1 MDKKNIEELLGNYM
15 VVPEIQR
22 EYVWGSNKNIVNQFI
37 DSIKDNKDINVGF
50 LYSYSNGNQE
60 YIIDGQQRLTT
71 LVLCLY
77 YASLMQGEYDKF
89 KSLLKVNSPNM
100 SFTYRVRSDTE
111 EFMQNLFNSRLY
123 KEKEIKDSKWY
134 HTCYDSDISIS
145 SMIDLL
151 NYLAD
156 IKFDVKYDDILNI
169 EFWYY
174 PIDET
179 SLGEDLYITMNS
191 RGKTLDNAEKLKPL
205 LFEKSRKESCHKN
218 WGKIWDN
225 WEDFFFTLLN
235 GDDITKINVAMNN
248 LIRIVWELKTCGEH
262 NELKPIEAINDFNL
276 SDIEQLFD
284 ALKLI
289 VNSEYKNKVD
299 LLFGNK
305 KSNENDGNF
314 LILKSLLSV
323 CIKHYDDE
331 KMRNVEMKRVYQLI
345 YNKMY
350 RRGSQKHI
358 PLLTLLKTYRESN
371 EGNFYNMALGMCN
384 GVGKDD
390 YFDTSDLLMIQI
402 MSDSVKDNILE
413 ISAVEEEFWKTQ
425 STDVDRCHYIW
436 KGDLSTLINWS
447 SGNNNFNINEYR
459 KYSYFFDRLFTEK
472 SEHEIDLLRRA
483 WIVGM
488 KEYTPVKVGSYYT
501 FCWEWE
507 DWRKSITQ
515 NSIDFKLFMD
525 NLIKYKE
532 GEKTLNETLEEYIK
546 KTQESYI
553 KQGIKKDYIE
563 FAGDSYLI
571 DFTNNSNACDIY
583 YHWWTD
589 DWWICTYGSRSRH
602 TGFISRHNA
611 YILKSFGADY
621 NNNSLNNSKKIGI
634 GDWCVWYWATS
645 NNNCIA
651 VENYTCRI
659 VIDIKYD
666 NKQKKCSFILKSRD
680 SQQNIEDKFVE
691 GFIKKE
697 NEYHLELDMQDGF
710 NPALIKDKVLEYINR
725 FEYLNKNEG

>member
-100 SFTYRVRSDTE
+100 SFTYRVRSNTE
-111 EFMQNLFNSRLY
+111 EFMQCLFNSGLY

-145 SMIDLL
+145 SMIALL

-205 LFEKSRKESCHKN
+205 LFEKSRKELKN
-218 WGKIWDN
+218 WGKIWDD

-262 NELKPIEAINDFNL
+262 NELKPFEAIKDLNL
-276 SDIEQLFD
+276 SDIELFFN

-289 VNSEYKNKVD
+289 VNSEFKNKVD

-305 KSNENDGNF
+305 KSDESDGNF
-314 LILKSLLSV
+314 LILKSLLLV
-323 CIKHYDDE
+323 CIKYREDE

-358 PLLTLLKTYRESN
+358 PLLTLLKTYHERID
-371 EGNFYNMALGMCN
+371 GNFYNIALDACSGN
-384 GVGKDD
+384 GKDD
-390 YFDTSDLLMIQI
+390 YFDASDLLMIQT
-402 MSDSVKDNILE
+402 MSDSVKDNLSE
-413 ISAVEEEFWKTQ
+413 LSEVEKEFWKTQ
-425 STDVDRCHYIW
+425 STDVVKCHYIW

-447 SGNNNFNINEYR
+447 SENNNFNIETFCR
-459 KYSYFFDRLFTEK
+459 YSSFFDSLFTDF
-472 SEHEIDLLRRA
+472 SGHEINSLRRA

-488 KEYTPVKVGSYYT
+488 KEYSPVKVGSYYT

-507 DWRKSITQ
+507 DWRRSITQ
-515 NSIDFKLFMD
+515 HSTDFKLFMD
-525 NLIKYKE
+525 NLIKDKE
-532 GEKTLNETLEEYIK
+532 CGKTLDKAMQEYIDN
-546 KTQESYI
+546 SSD
-553 KQGIKKDYIE
+553 KDYIE
-563 FAGDSYLI
+563 FAKDSYLI
-571 DFTNNSNACDIY
+571 DFTIESDTCDIY
-583 YHWWTD
+583 YHWGTE
-589 DWWICTYGSRSRH
+589 DWWICTDGSRKRH

-611 YILKSFGADY
+611 YILKKFGANY
-621 NNNSLNNSKKIGI
+621 KNNSLSNSKKIGI

-645 NNNCIA
+645 NDNCIA
-651 VENYTCRI
+651 IESSTYHI
-659 VIDIKYD
+659 VIDIRYD
-666 NKQKKCSFILKSRD
+666 NKLKKCNFILKPREPRQD
-680 SQQNIEDKFVE
+680 IEEKFAE
-691 GFIKKE
+691 GFIKKG
-697 NEYHLELDMQDGF
+697 NEYHLELDMQAGF
-710 NPALIKDKVLEYINR
+710 NADLIKDKVLEYINR
-725 FEYLNKNEG
+725 FEQQNKNEE

>member
-1 MDKKNIEELLGNYM
+1 
-15 VVPEIQR
+15 
-22 EYVWGSNKNIVNQFI
+22 
-37 DSIKDNKDINVGF
+37 
-50 LYSYSNGNQE
+50 
-60 YIIDGQQRLTT
+60 
-71 LVLCLY
+71 
-77 YASLMQGEYDKF
+77 
-89 KSLLKVNSPNM
+89 M
-100 SFTYRVRSDTE
+100 SFTYRVRSNTE
-111 EFMQNLFNSRLY
+111 EFMQCLFNSGLY
-123 KEKEIKDSKWY
+123 KEEEIKDSKWY

-145 SMIDLL
+145 SMIALL

-205 LFEKSRKESCHKN
+205 LFEKSRKELKN
-218 WGKIWDN
+218 WGKIWDD

-262 NELKPIEAINDFNL
+262 NELKPFEAIKDLNL
-276 SDIEQLFD
+276 SDIELFFN

-289 VNSEYKNKVD
+289 VNSEFKNKVD

-305 KSNENDGNF
+305 KSDESDGNF
-314 LILKSLLSV
+314 LILKSLLLV
-323 CIKHYDDE
+323 CIKYREDE

-358 PLLTLLKTYRESN
+358 PLLTLLKTYHERID
-371 EGNFYNMALGMCN
+371 GNFYNIALDVCSGA
-384 GVGKDD
+384 GKDD
-390 YFDTSDLLMIQI
+390 YFDTSDLLMIQT
-402 MSDSVKDNILE
+402 MLDYVKDNLSE
-413 ISAVEEEFWKTQ
+413 LSEVEKEFWETQ
-425 STDVDRCHYIW
+425 STDVVKCHYIW

-447 SGNNNFNINEYR
+447 SENNNFNIETFC
-459 KYSYFFDRLFTEK
+459 KYSSFFDSLFTDF
-472 SEHEIDLLRRA
+472 SGHEINSLRRA

-488 KEYTPVKVGSYYT
+488 KEYSPVKVSSYYT

-507 DWRKSITQ
+507 DWTKSITQ
-515 NSIDFKLFMD
+515 HSTDFKLLID

-532 GEKTLNETLEEYIK
+532 GEKTLDDALGKYIN
-546 KTQESYI
+546 
-553 KQGIKKDYIE
+553 QGIKKDYIE
-563 FAGDSYLI
+563 FAEDSYLI
-571 DFTNNSNACDIY
+571 DFTNNSEACDIY
-583 YHWWTD
+583 YHWETE
-589 DWWICTYGSRSRH
+589 DWWICTDGSRKRHSR
-602 TGFISRHNA
+602 FISRHNA
-611 YILKSFGADY
+611 YILKSFGANY
-621 NNNSLNNSKKIGI
+621 KNNSLSNSKKIGI

-651 VENYTCRI
+651 VENSTYRI

-691 GFIKKE
+691 GFIKRE

>member
-50 LYSYSNGNQE
+50 LYSYSNENQE

-100 SFTYRVRSDTE
+100 SFTYRVRSNTE
-111 EFMQNLFNSRLY
+111 EFMQCLFNSGLY
-123 KEKEIKDSKWY
+123 KEEEIKDSKWY

-145 SMIDLL
+145 SMITLL

-156 IKFDVKYDDILNI
+156 IKFDVKYDDILKI

-191 RGKTLDNAEKLKPL
+191 RGKTLDNAEQLKPL
-205 LFEKSRKESCHKN
+205 LFEKSRKELKN
-218 WGKIWDN
+218 WGKIWDD

-262 NELKPIEAINDFNL
+262 NELKPFEAIKDLNL
-276 SDIEQLFD
+276 SDIELFFN

-289 VNSEYKNKVD
+289 VNSEFKNKVD

-305 KSNENDGNF
+305 KSDESDGNF
-314 LILKSLLSV
+314 LILKSLLLV
-323 CIKHYDDE
+323 CIKYREDE

-358 PLLTLLKTYRESN
+358 PLLTLLKTYHERID
-371 EGNFYNMALGMCN
+371 GNFYNIALDVCSGT
-384 GVGKDD
+384 GKDD
-390 YFDTSDLLMIQI
+390 YFDTSDLLMIQT
-402 MSDSVKDNILE
+402 MLDYVKDNLSE
-413 ISAVEEEFWKTQ
+413 LSEVEKEFWKTQ
-425 STDVDRCHYIW
+425 STDVVKCHYIW

-447 SGNNNFNINEYR
+447 SENNNFNIETFC
-459 KYSYFFDRLFTEK
+459 KYSSFFDSLFTDF
-472 SEHEIDLLRRA
+472 SGHEINSLRRA

-488 KEYTPVKVGSYYT
+488 KEYSPVKVSSYYT

-507 DWRKSITQ
+507 DWTKSITQ
-515 NSIDFKLFMD
+515 HSTDFKLLID

-532 GEKTLNETLEEYIK
+532 GEKTLDDALGKYIN
-546 KTQESYI
+546 
-553 KQGIKKDYIE
+553 QGIKKDYIE
-563 FAGDSYLI
+563 FAEDSYLI
-571 DFTNNSNACDIY
+571 DFTNNSEACDIY
-583 YHWWTD
+583 YHWETE
-589 DWWICTYGSRSRH
+589 DWWICTDGSRKRHSR
-602 TGFISRHNA
+602 FISRHNA
-611 YILKSFGADY
+611 YILKSFGANY
-621 NNNSLNNSKKIGI
+621 KNNSLSNSKKIGI

-651 VENYTCRI
+651 VENSTYRI

-691 GFIKKE
+691 GFIKRE

>member
-100 SFTYRVRSDTE
+100 AFTYRVRSNTE
-111 EFMQNLFNSRLY
+111 EFMQCLFNSRLY

-145 SMIDLL
+145 SMIALL
-151 NYLAD
+151 NYLD
-156 IKFDVKYDDILNI
+156 EIQFDVNYDDILKI
-169 EFWYY
+169 KFWYY

-205 LFEKSRKESCHKN
+205 LFEKSRKELKN
-218 WGKIWDN
+218 WGKIWDD

-235 GDDITKINVAMNN
+235 DDDITKINVAMNN
-248 LIRIVWELKTCGEH
+248 LIRIVWELKTCSEH
-262 NELKPIEAINDFNL
+262 NELKPFEAIKDLNL
-276 SDIEQLFD
+276 SDIELFFD
-284 ALKLI
+284 ALKLT
-289 VNSEYKNKVD
+289 VNSEFKNKVD

-305 KSNENDGNF
+305 KSDESDGNF
-314 LILKSLLSV
+314 LILKSLLLV
-323 CIKHYDDE
+323 CIKYREDE

-358 PLLTLLKTYRESN
+358 PLLTLLKTYHERIN
-371 EGNFYNMALGMCN
+371 GNFYNIALDVCSGD
-384 GVGKDD
+384 GKDD
-390 YFDTSDLLMIQI
+390 YFDTSDLLMIQT
-402 MSDSVKDNILE
+402 MSDSVKDNLSE
-413 ISAVEEEFWKTQ
+413 LSEVEKEFWKTQ
-425 STDVDRCHYIW
+425 STDVVKCHYIW

-447 SGNNNFNINEYR
+447 SENNNFNIETFC
-459 KYSYFFDRLFTEK
+459 KYSSFFDSLFTDF
-472 SEHEIDLLRRA
+472 SGHEINSLRRA

-488 KEYTPVKVGSYYT
+488 KKYSPVKVGSYYT

-507 DWRKSITQ
+507 DWRRSITQ
-515 NSIDFKLFMD
+515 HSTDFKLFMD
-525 NLIKYKE
+525 NLIKDKE
-532 GEKTLNETLEEYIK
+532 CGKTLDKAMQEYIDN
-546 KTQESYI
+546 SSD
-553 KQGIKKDYIE
+553 KDYIE
-563 FAGDSYLI
+563 FAKDSYLI
-571 DFTNNSNACDIY
+571 DFTIESDTCDIY
-583 YHWWTD
+583 YHWGTE
-589 DWWICTYGSRSRH
+589 DWWICTDGSRKRH

-611 YILKSFGADY
+611 YILKKFGANY
-621 NNNSLNNSKKIGI
+621 KNNSLSNSKKIGI

-645 NNNCIA
+645 NDNCIA
-651 VENYTCRI
+651 VESSTYHI
-659 VIDIKYD
+659 VIDIRYD
-666 NKQKKCSFILKSRD
+666 NKLKKCNFILKPREPRQD
-680 SQQNIEDKFVE
+680 IEEKFAE
-691 GFIKKE
+691 GFIKKG
-697 NEYHLELDMQDGF
+697 NEYHLELDMQAGF
-710 NPALIKDKVLEYINR
+710 NADLIKDKVLEYINR
-725 FEYLNKNEG
+725 FEQQNKNEE

>member
-50 LYSYSNGNQE
+50 LYSYSNENQE

-100 SFTYRVRSDTE
+100 SFTYRVRSNTE
-111 EFMQNLFNSRLY
+111 EFMQCLFNSGLY
-123 KEKEIKDSKWY
+123 KEEEIKDSKWY

-145 SMIDLL
+145 SMIALL

-205 LFEKSRKESCHKN
+205 LFEKSRKELKN
-218 WGKIWDN
+218 WGKIWDD

-262 NELKPIEAINDFNL
+262 NELKPFEAIKDLNL
-276 SDIEQLFD
+276 SDIELFFN

-289 VNSEYKNKVD
+289 VNSEFKNKVD

-305 KSNENDGNF
+305 KSDESDGNF
-314 LILKSLLSV
+314 LILKSLLLV
-323 CIKHYDDE
+323 CIKYREDE

-358 PLLTLLKTYRESN
+358 PLLTLLKTYHERID
-371 EGNFYNMALGMCN
+371 GNFYNIALDVCSGA
-384 GVGKDD
+384 GKDD
-390 YFDTSDLLMIQI
+390 YFDTSDLLMIQT
-402 MSDSVKDNILE
+402 MFDYVKDNISELSE
-413 ISAVEEEFWKTQ
+413 VEKEFWKTQ
-425 STDVDRCHYIW
+425 STDVVKCHYIW

-447 SGNNNFNINEYR
+447 SENNNFNIETFC
-459 KYSYFFDRLFTEK
+459 KYSSFFDSLFTDF
-472 SEHEIDLLRRA
+472 SGHEINSLRRA

-488 KEYTPVKVGSYYT
+488 KEYSPVKVSSYYT

-507 DWRKSITQ
+507 DWTKSITQ
-515 NSIDFKLFMD
+515 HSTDFKLLID

-532 GEKTLNETLEEYIK
+532 GEKTLDDALGKYIN
-546 KTQESYI
+546 
-553 KQGIKKDYIE
+553 QGIKKDYIE
-563 FAGDSYLI
+563 FAEDSYLI
-571 DFTNNSNACDIY
+571 DFTNNSEACDIY
-583 YHWWTD
+583 YHWETE
-589 DWWICTYGSRSRH
+589 DWWICTDGSRKRHSR
-602 TGFISRHNA
+602 FISRHNA
-611 YILKSFGADY
+611 YILQSLGANY
-621 NNNSLNNSKKIGI
+621 KNNSLSNSKKIGI

-651 VENYTCRI
+651 VENSTYRI

-691 GFIKKE
+691 GFIKRE

>member
-1 MDKKNIEELLGNYM
+1 MIEKNIEELLGNYM

-77 YASLMQGEYDKF
+77 YASLMQGKYDKF

-100 SFTYRVRSDTE
+100 SFTYRVRSNTE
-111 EFMQNLFNSRLY
+111 EFMQCLFNSGLY

-134 HTCYDSDISIS
+134 HTCYDADLSIS

-156 IKFDVKYDDILNI
+156 IKFDVKYDEILNI

-205 LFEKSRKESCHKN
+205 LFEKSRKELKN
-218 WGKIWDN
+218 WGKIWDD

-262 NELKPIEAINDFNL
+262 NELKPFEAIKDLNL
-276 SDIEQLFD
+276 SDIELFFD

-289 VNSEYKNKVD
+289 VNSEFKDKVD

-305 KSNENDGNF
+305 KSNESDGNF
-314 LILKSLLSV
+314 LILKSLLLV
-323 CIKHYDDE
+323 CIKYREDE

-358 PLLTLLKTYRESN
+358 PLLTLLKTYRDSN
-371 EGNFYNMALGMCN
+371 ESNFYNIVLDVCN
-384 GVGKDD
+384 GAGKDD
-390 YFDTSDLLMIQI
+390 YFDASDLLMIQI

-413 ISAVEEEFWKTQ
+413 ISEVEKEFWKTQ
-425 STDVDRCHYIW
+425 STDVVKCHYIW

-447 SGNNNFNINEYR
+447 SENNNFNIETFCR
-459 KYSYFFDRLFTEK
+459 YSSFFDSLFTDF
-472 SEHEIDLLRRA
+472 SGHEINSLRRA

-488 KEYTPVKVGSYYT
+488 KEYSPVKVGSYYT

-507 DWRKSITQ
+507 DWRRSITQ
-515 NSIDFKLFMD
+515 HSTDFKLFMD

-532 GEKTLNETLEEYIK
+532 GEKTLDDALEKYIKETLKEYIKHSVEEEYIK
-546 KTQESYI
+546 
-553 KQGIKKDYIE
+553 
-563 FAGDSYLI
+563 FAEDSYLI

-583 YHWWTD
+583 YHWETE
-589 DWWICTYGSRSRH
+589 DWWICTNCYQSRRH

-621 NNNSLNNSKKIGI
+621 NNNSFNKKNIGI
-634 GDWCVWYWATS
+634 GDWCVWYSATS
-645 NNNCIA
+645 NDNCIA
-651 VENYTCRI
+651 VENSTYHI
-659 VIDIKYD
+659 VIDIRYD
-666 NKQKKCSFILKSRD
+666 NKQKKCNFILIPREPRQD
-680 SQQNIEDKFVE
+680 IEDKFAE

-697 NEYHLELDMQDGF
+697 NEYHLDLDMQGGF
-710 NPALIKDKVLEYINR
+710 NADLIKDKVLEYISR

>member
-1 MDKKNIEELLGNYM
+1 MDQKNIEELLGNYM

-77 YASLMQGEYDKF
+77 YASLMQEEYDKF

-100 SFTYRVRSDTE
+100 SFTYRVRSNTE
-111 EFMQNLFNSRLY
+111 EFMQCLFNSGLY

-134 HTCYDSDISIS
+134 HTCYDADLSIS

-205 LFEKSRKESCHKN
+205 LFEKSRKELKN
-218 WGKIWDN
+218 WGKIWDD

-262 NELKPIEAINDFNL
+262 NELKPFEAIKDLNL
-276 SDIEQLFD
+276 SDIELFFD

-289 VNSEYKNKVD
+289 VNSEFKDKVD

-305 KSNENDGNF
+305 KSDESDGNF
-314 LILKSLLSV
+314 LILKSLLLV
-323 CIKHYDDE
+323 CIKYREDE

-358 PLLTLLKTYRESN
+358 PLLTLLKTYHERID
-371 EGNFYNMALGMCN
+371 GNFYNIALDVCSDA
-384 GVGKDD
+384 GKDD

-402 MSDSVKDNILE
+402 MSDSVKDNISELSE
-413 ISAVEEEFWKTQ
+413 VEKEFWKTQ
-425 STDVDRCHYIW
+425 STDVVRCHYIW

-447 SGNNNFNINEYR
+447 SENNNFNIETFC
-459 KYSYFFDRLFTEK
+459 KYSSFFDSLFTDF
-472 SEHEIDLLRRA
+472 SGHEINSLRRA

-488 KEYTPVKVGSYYT
+488 KEYSPVKVGSYYT

-507 DWRKSITQ
+507 DWRRSITQ
-515 NSIDFKLFMD
+515 HSTDFKLFMD
-525 NLIKYKE
+525 NLIKDKE
-532 GEKTLNETLEEYIK
+532 CGKTLNKAMQEYIDN
-546 KTQESYI
+546 SSD
-553 KQGIKKDYIE
+553 KDYIE
-563 FAGDSYLI
+563 FAKDSYLI
-571 DFTNNSNACDIY
+571 DFTIESDTCDIY
-583 YHWWTD
+583 YHWGTE
-589 DWWICTYGSRSRH
+589 DWWICTDGSRKRH

-611 YILKSFGADY
+611 YILKKFGANY
-621 NNNSLNNSKKIGI
+621 KNNSLSNSKKIGI

-645 NNNCIA
+645 NDNCIA
-651 VENYTCRI
+651 VESSTYHI
-659 VIDIKYD
+659 VIDIRYD
-666 NKQKKCSFILKSRD
+666 NKLKKCNFILKPREPRQD
-680 SQQNIEDKFVE
+680 IEEKFAE
-691 GFIKKE
+691 GFIKKG
-697 NEYHLELDMQDGF
+697 NEYHLELDMQDRF
-710 NPALIKDKVLEYINR
+710 NADLIKDKVLECINR
-725 FEYLNKNEG
+725 FEQQNKNEK

>member
-402 MSDSVKDNILE
+402 MSDSIKDNILE

-459 KYSYFFDRLFTEK
+459 KYSYFFNRLFTEK

-563 FAGDSYLI
+563 FAEDSYLI

>member
-77 YASLMQGEYDKF
+77 YASLMQEEYDKF
-89 KSLLKVNSPNM
+89 KSLLKVNSSNM
-100 SFTYRVRSDTE
+100 SFTYRVRSNTE
-111 EFMQNLFNSRLY
+111 EFMQCLFNSGLY

-134 HTCYDSDISIS
+134 HTCYDADLSIS
-145 SMIDLL
+145 SMIALL
-151 NYLAD
+151 NYLD
-156 IKFDVKYDDILNI
+156 EIKFDVKYNDILNI
-169 EFWYY
+169 KFWYY

-205 LFEKSRKESCHKN
+205 LFEKSRKELKN
-218 WGKIWDN
+218 WGKIWDD

-235 GDDITKINVAMNN
+235 GDDIAKINVAMNN

-262 NELKPIEAINDFNL
+262 NELKPFEAIKDLNL
-276 SDIEQLFD
+276 SDIELFFE

-289 VNSEYKNKVD
+289 VNSEFKDKVD

-305 KSNENDGNF
+305 KSDESDGNF
-314 LILKSLLSV
+314 LILKSLLLV
-323 CIKHYDDE
+323 CIKYREDE

-345 YNKMY
+345 YNKLY

-358 PLLTLLKTYRESN
+358 PLLTLLKTYHERID
-371 EGNFYNMALGMCN
+371 GNFYNIALDVCSGD
-384 GVGKDD
+384 GKDD
-390 YFDTSDLLMIQI
+390 YFDASDLLMIQT
-402 MSDSVKDNILE
+402 MSDSVKDNISELSE
-413 ISAVEEEFWKTQ
+413 VEKEFWKTQ
-425 STDVDRCHYIW
+425 STDVVRCHYIW

-447 SGNNNFNINEYR
+447 SENNNFNIETFC
-459 KYSYFFDRLFTEK
+459 KYSSFFDSLFTDF
-472 SEHEIDLLRRA
+472 SGHEINSLRRA

-488 KEYTPVKVGSYYT
+488 KEYSPVKVGSYYT

-507 DWRKSITQ
+507 DWRRSITQ
-515 NSIDFKLFMD
+515 HSTDFKLFMD
-525 NLIKYKE
+525 NLIKDKE
-532 GEKTLNETLEEYIK
+532 CGKTLNKAMQEYIDN
-546 KTQESYI
+546 SSD
-553 KQGIKKDYIE
+553 KDYIE
-563 FAGDSYLI
+563 FAKDSYLI
-571 DFTNNSNACDIY
+571 DFTIESDTCDIY
-583 YHWWTD
+583 YHWGTE
-589 DWWICTYGSRSRH
+589 DWWICTDGSRKRH

-611 YILKSFGADY
+611 YILKKFGANY
-621 NNNSLNNSKKIGI
+621 KNNSLSNSKKIGI

-645 NNNCIA
+645 NDNCIA
-651 VENYTCRI
+651 VESSTYHI
-659 VIDIKYD
+659 VIDIRYD
-666 NKQKKCSFILKSRD
+666 NKLKKCNFILKPREPRQD
-680 SQQNIEDKFVE
+680 IEEKFAE
-691 GFIKKE
+691 GFIKKG
-697 NEYHLELDMQDGF
+697 NEYHLELDMQDRF
-710 NPALIKDKVLEYINR
+710 NADLIKDKVLECINR
-725 FEYLNKNEG
+725 FEQQNKNEK

>member
-1 MDKKNIEELLGNYM
+1 MDKKNIKELLGNYM

-37 DSIKDNKDINVGF
+37 DSLQENKNINVGF

-77 YASLMQGEYDKF
+77 YASLIQDKYDDF
-89 KSLLKVNSPNM
+89 KSLLKVNSSNM
-100 SFTYRVRSDTE
+100 SFTYRVRSNTE
-111 EFMQNLFNSRLY
+111 EFMQCLFNSGLY

-145 SMIDLL
+145 SMINLL

-156 IKFDVKYDDILNI
+156 IKFDVKYDEILNI

-191 RGKTLDNAEKLKPL
+191 RGKMLDNAEKLKPL

-248 LIRIVWELKTCGEH
+248 FIRIVWESKTCGEH
-262 NELKPIEAINDFNL
+262 NELKPFEAVKDLNL
-276 SDIEQLFD
+276 SDIELYFD

-289 VNSEYKNKVD
+289 VNSEFKNKVD
-299 LLFGNK
+299 LLLGNK
-305 KSNENDGNF
+305 KSDENDGNF

-323 CIKHYDDE
+323 CVKYHDDE
-331 KMRNVEMKRVYQLI
+331 KMRNIEMKRVYQLI

-371 EGNFYNMALGMCN
+371 NGNFYNIALDVCT

-390 YFDTSDLLMIQI
+390 YFDVSDILMIQI
-402 MSDSVKDNILE
+402 MSDSVKDNVLE
-413 ISAVEEEFWKTQ
+413 ISEVEKEFWKTQ

-447 SGNNNFNINEYR
+447 TENNNFNIDNFR
-459 KYSYFFDRLFTEK
+459 KYSYCFNGLFTEK
-472 SEHEIDLLRRA
+472 SEHEINLLRRA

-488 KEYTPVKVGSYYT
+488 KEYSPVKVGSYYT

-507 DWRKSITQ
+507 DWGSSITQ
-515 NSIDFKLFMD
+515 NSTDFKMFVD

-532 GEKTLNETLEEYIK
+532 GEKTLNDTLIEYIEK
-546 KTQESYI
+546 YI
-553 KQGIKKDYIE
+553 KQKVKRNYIE
-563 FAGDSYLI
+563 FAEDSYLI
-571 DFTNNSNACDIY
+571 NFTYNSNACDIY
-583 YHWWTD
+583 YHWQTE

-611 YILKSFGADY
+611 YILKSFGANY
-621 NNNSLNNSKKIGI
+621 KNNSFNNSKNIGI

-645 NNNCIA
+645 NDNCIA
-651 VENYTCRI
+651 VESSTYHI
-659 VIDIKYD
+659 VIDIRYY
-666 NKQKKCSFILKSRD
+666 NKQKKCSFILKSRE
-680 SQQNIEDKFVE
+680 SRQNIEDKFVE

-697 NEYHLELDMQDGF
+697 SEYHLELDMQDGF
-710 NPALIKDKVLEYINR
+710 NQELIKGKVLEYINR
-725 FEYLNKNEG
+725 FEFQNKNEG

>member
-100 SFTYRVRSDTE
+100 SFTYRVRSNTE
-111 EFMQNLFNSRLY
+111 EFMQCLFNSGLY

-134 HTCYDSDISIS
+134 HTCYDSDLSIS
-145 SMIDLL
+145 SMIALL

-205 LFEKSRKESCHKN
+205 LFEKSRKELKN
-218 WGKIWDN
+218 WGKIWDD

-262 NELKPIEAINDFNL
+262 NELKPFEAIKDLNL
-276 SDIEQLFD
+276 SDIELFFN

-289 VNSEYKNKVD
+289 VNSEFKNKVD

-305 KSNENDGNF
+305 KSDESDGNF
-314 LILKSLLSV
+314 LILKSLLLV
-323 CIKHYDDE
+323 CIKYGEDE

-358 PLLTLLKTYRESN
+358 SLLTLLKTYHERID
-371 EGNFYNMALGMCN
+371 GNFYNIALDACSGD
-384 GVGKDD
+384 GKDD
-390 YFDTSDLLMIQI
+390 YFDTSDLLMIQT
-402 MSDSVKDNILE
+402 MSDSVKDNLSE
-413 ISAVEEEFWKTQ
+413 LSEVEKEFWKTQ
-425 STDVDRCHYIW
+425 STDVVKCHYIW

-447 SGNNNFNINEYR
+447 SENNNFNIETFC
-459 KYSYFFDRLFTEK
+459 KYSSFFDSLFTDF
-472 SEHEIDLLRRA
+472 SGHEINSLRRA

-488 KEYTPVKVGSYYT
+488 KKYSPVKVGSYYT

-507 DWRKSITQ
+507 DWRRSITQ
-515 NSIDFKLFMD
+515 HSTDFKLFMD
-525 NLIKYKE
+525 NLIKDKE
-532 GEKTLNETLEEYIK
+532 CGKTLDKAMQEYIDN
-546 KTQESYI
+546 SSD
-553 KQGIKKDYIE
+553 KDYIE
-563 FAGDSYLI
+563 FAKDSYLI
-571 DFTNNSNACDIY
+571 DFTIESDTCDIY
-583 YHWWTD
+583 YHWGTE
-589 DWWICTYGSRSRH
+589 DWWICTDGSRKRH

-611 YILKSFGADY
+611 YILKKFGANY
-621 NNNSLNNSKKIGI
+621 KNNSLSNSKKIGI

-645 NNNCIA
+645 NDNCIA
-651 VENYTCRI
+651 VESSTYHI
-659 VIDIKYD
+659 VIDIRYD
-666 NKQKKCSFILKSRD
+666 NKLKKCNFILKPREPRQD
-680 SQQNIEDKFVE
+680 IEEKFAE
-691 GFIKKE
+691 GFIKKG
-697 NEYHLELDMQDGF
+697 NEYHLELDMQAGF
-710 NPALIKDKVLEYINR
+710 NADLIKDKVLEYINR
-725 FEYLNKNEG
+725 FEQQNKNEE

>member
-50 LYSYSNGNQE
+50 LYSYSNENQE

-100 SFTYRVRSDTE
+100 SFTYRVRSNTE
-111 EFMQNLFNSRLY
+111 EFMQCLFNSGLY
-123 KEKEIKDSKWY
+123 KKEEIKDSKWY

-145 SMIDLL
+145 SMIALL

-205 LFEKSRKESCHKN
+205 LFEKSRKELKN
-218 WGKIWDN
+218 WGKIWDD

-262 NELKPIEAINDFNL
+262 NELKPFEAIKDLNL
-276 SDIEQLFD
+276 SDIELFFN

-289 VNSEYKNKVD
+289 VNSEFKNKVD

-305 KSNENDGNF
+305 KSDESDGNF
-314 LILKSLLSV
+314 LILKSLLLV
-323 CIKHYDDE
+323 CIKYREDE

-358 PLLTLLKTYRESN
+358 PLLTLLKTYHERID
-371 EGNFYNMALGMCN
+371 GNFYNIALDVCSGT
-384 GVGKDD
+384 GKDD
-390 YFDTSDLLMIQI
+390 YFDTSDLLMIQT
-402 MSDSVKDNILE
+402 MFDYVKDNISELSE
-413 ISAVEEEFWKTQ
+413 VEKEFWKTQ
-425 STDVDRCHYIW
+425 STDVVKCHYIW

-447 SGNNNFNINEYR
+447 SENNNFNIETFC
-459 KYSYFFDRLFTEK
+459 KYSSFFDSLFTDF
-472 SEHEIDLLRRA
+472 SGHEINSLRRA

-488 KEYTPVKVGSYYT
+488 KEYSPVKVSSYYT

-507 DWRKSITQ
+507 DWTKSITQ
-515 NSIDFKLFMD
+515 HSTDFKLLID

-532 GEKTLNETLEEYIK
+532 GEKTLDDALGKYIN
-546 KTQESYI
+546 
-553 KQGIKKDYIE
+553 QGIKKDYIE
-563 FAGDSYLI
+563 FAEDSYLI
-571 DFTNNSNACDIY
+571 DFTNNSEACDIY
-583 YHWWTD
+583 YHWETE
-589 DWWICTYGSRSRH
+589 DWWICTDGSRKRHSR
-602 TGFISRHNA
+602 FISRHNA
-611 YILKSFGADY
+611 YILQSFGANY
-621 NNNSLNNSKKIGI
+621 KNNSLSNSKKIGI

-651 VENYTCRI
+651 VENSTYRI

-691 GFIKKE
+691 GFIKRE

>member
-50 LYSYSNGNQE
+50 LYSYSNENQE

-100 SFTYRVRSDTE
+100 SFTYRVRSNTE
-111 EFMQNLFNSRLY
+111 EFMQCLFNSGLY
-123 KEKEIKDSKWY
+123 KEEEIKDSKWY

-145 SMIDLL
+145 SMIALL

-205 LFEKSRKESCHKN
+205 LFEKSRKELKN
-218 WGKIWDN
+218 WGKIWDD

-262 NELKPIEAINDFNL
+262 NELKPFEAIKDLNL
-276 SDIEQLFD
+276 SDIELFFN

-289 VNSEYKNKVD
+289 VNSEFKNKVD

-305 KSNENDGNF
+305 KSDESDGNF
-314 LILKSLLSV
+314 LILKSLLLV
-323 CIKHYDDE
+323 CIKYREDE

-358 PLLTLLKTYRESN
+358 PLLTLLKTYHERID
-371 EGNFYNMALGMCN
+371 GNFYNIALDVCSGA
-384 GVGKDD
+384 GKDD
-390 YFDTSDLLMIQI
+390 YFDTSDLLMIQT
-402 MSDSVKDNILE
+402 MFDYVKDNISELSE
-413 ISAVEEEFWKTQ
+413 VEKEFWKTQ
-425 STDVDRCHYIW
+425 STDVVKCHYIW

-447 SGNNNFNINEYR
+447 SENNNFNIETFC
-459 KYSYFFDRLFTEK
+459 KYSSFFDSLFTDF
-472 SEHEIDLLRRA
+472 SGHEINSLRRA

-488 KEYTPVKVGSYYT
+488 KEYSPVKVSSYYT

-507 DWRKSITQ
+507 DWTKSITQ
-515 NSIDFKLFMD
+515 HSTDFKLLID

-532 GEKTLNETLEEYIK
+532 GEKTLDDALGKYIN
-546 KTQESYI
+546 
-553 KQGIKKDYIE
+553 QGIKKDYIE
-563 FAGDSYLI
+563 FAEDSYLI
-571 DFTNNSNACDIY
+571 DFTNNSEACDIY
-583 YHWWTD
+583 YHWETE
-589 DWWICTYGSRSRH
+589 DWWICTDGSRKRHSR
-602 TGFISRHNA
+602 FISRHNA
-611 YILKSFGADY
+611 YILQSFGANY
-621 NNNSLNNSKKIGI
+621 KNNSLSNSKKIGI

-651 VENYTCRI
+651 VENSTYRI

-691 GFIKKE
+691 GFIKRE

>member
-50 LYSYSNGNQE
+50 LYSYSNGNKE

-77 YASLMQGEYDKF
+77 YASLMQGKYDKF

-100 SFTYRVRSDTE
+100 SFTYRVRSNTE
-111 EFMQNLFNSRLY
+111 EFMQCLFNSGLY

-134 HTCYDSDISIS
+134 HACYDADLSIS
-145 SMIDLL
+145 SMIALL
-151 NYLAD
+151 NYLD
-156 IKFDVKYDDILNI
+156 EIKFDVKYNDILNI
-169 EFWYY
+169 KFWYY

-205 LFEKSRKESCHKN
+205 LFEKSRKELKN
-218 WGKIWDN
+218 WGKIWDD

-262 NELKPIEAINDFNL
+262 NELKPFEAIKDLNL
-276 SDIEQLFD
+276 SDIELFFN

-289 VNSEYKNKVD
+289 VNSEFKNKVD

-305 KSNENDGNF
+305 KSDESDGNF
-314 LILKSLLSV
+314 LILKSLLLV
-323 CIKHYDDE
+323 CIKYREDE

-358 PLLTLLKTYRESN
+358 PLLTLLKTYHERID
-371 EGNFYNMALGMCN
+371 GNFYNIALDVCSDA
-384 GVGKDD
+384 GKDD

-402 MSDSVKDNILE
+402 MSDSVKDNISELSE
-413 ISAVEEEFWKTQ
+413 VEKEFWKTQ
-425 STDVDRCHYIW
+425 STDVVRCHYIW

-447 SGNNNFNINEYR
+447 SENNNFNIETFCR
-459 KYSYFFDRLFTEK
+459 YSSFFDSLFTDF
-472 SEHEIDLLRRA
+472 SGHEINSLRRA

-488 KEYTPVKVGSYYT
+488 KKYSPVKVGSYYT

-507 DWRKSITQ
+507 DWRRSITQ
-515 NSIDFKLFMD
+515 HSTDFKLFMD
-525 NLIKYKE
+525 NLIKDKE
-532 GEKTLNETLEEYIK
+532 CGKTLNKAMQEYIDN
-546 KTQESYI
+546 SSD
-553 KQGIKKDYIE
+553 KDYIE
-563 FAGDSYLI
+563 FAKDSYLI
-571 DFTNNSNACDIY
+571 DFTIESDTCDIY
-583 YHWWTD
+583 YHWGTE
-589 DWWICTYGSRSRH
+589 DWWICTDGSRKRH

-611 YILKSFGADY
+611 YILKKFGANY
-621 NNNSLNNSKKIGI
+621 KNNSLSNSKKIGI

-645 NNNCIA
+645 NDNCIA
-651 VENYTCRI
+651 VESSTYHI
-659 VIDIKYD
+659 VIDIRYD
-666 NKQKKCSFILKSRD
+666 NKQKKCNFILKPREPRQD
-680 SQQNIEDKFVE
+680 IEDKFAE

-710 NPALIKDKVLEYINR
+710 NADLIKDKVLECINR
-725 FEYLNKNEG
+725 FEQQNKNEE

>member
-1 MDKKNIEELLGNYM
+1 MDKKNIKDLLGNYM

-37 DSIKDNKDINVGF
+37 DSLKENNDINVGF

-71 LVLCLY
+71 LVMCLY
-77 YASLMQGEYDKF
+77 YASIKQKKYDDF
-89 KSLLKVNSPNM
+89 ITLLKVNSPNM
-100 SFTYRVRSDTE
+100 SFTYRVRSNTE
-111 EFMQNLFNSRLY
+111 EFMQCLFNSGVY

-134 HTCYDSDISIS
+134 HACYDSDISIS

-151 NYLAD
+151 NYLD
-156 IKFDVKYDDILNI
+156 EIQFDVNYDDILKI
-169 EFWYY
+169 KFWYY

-205 LFEKSRKESCHKN
+205 LFEKSRKELKN
-218 WGKIWDN
+218 WGKIWDD

-262 NELKPIEAINDFNL
+262 NELKPFEAIKDLNL
-276 SDIEQLFD
+276 SDIELFFN

-289 VNSEYKNKVD
+289 VNSEFKNKVD

-305 KSNENDGNF
+305 KSDESDGNF
-314 LILKSLLSV
+314 LILKSLLLV
-323 CIKHYDDE
+323 CIKYGEDE

-358 PLLTLLKTYRESN
+358 PLLTLLKTYHERID
-371 EGNFYNMALGMCN
+371 GNFYNIALDACSGD
-384 GVGKDD
+384 GKDD
-390 YFDTSDLLMIQI
+390 YFDTSDLLMIQT
-402 MSDSVKDNILE
+402 MSDSVKDNLSE
-413 ISAVEEEFWKTQ
+413 LSEVEKEFWKTQ
-425 STDVDRCHYIW
+425 SADVVKCHYIW

-447 SGNNNFNINEYR
+447 SENNNFNIETFCR
-459 KYSYFFDRLFTEK
+459 YSSFFDSLFTDF
-472 SEHEIDLLRRA
+472 SGHEINSLRRA

-488 KEYTPVKVGSYYT
+488 KEYSPVKVGSYYT

-507 DWRKSITQ
+507 DWTKSITQ
-515 NSIDFKLFMD
+515 HSTDFKLFMD

-532 GEKTLNETLEEYIK
+532 GEKTLDDALEKYIKETLKEYIKHSVEEEYIK
-546 KTQESYI
+546 
-553 KQGIKKDYIE
+553 
-563 FAGDSYLI
+563 FAEDSYLI
-571 DFTNNSNACDIY
+571 DFTNNSEACDIY
-583 YHWWTD
+583 YHWETE
-589 DWWICTYGSRSRH
+589 DWWICTNCYQSRRH

-621 NNNSLNNSKKIGI
+621 KNNSFNNSKNIGI

-645 NNNCIA
+645 NDNCIA
-651 VENYTCRI
+651 VENSTYHI
-659 VIDIKYD
+659 VIDIRYD
-666 NKQKKCSFILKSRD
+666 NKQKKCNFILKPREPRQD
-680 SQQNIEDKFVE
+680 IEDKFVE

-697 NEYHLELDMQDGF
+697 NEYHLDLDMQGGF
-710 NPALIKDKVLEYINR
+710 NADLIKDKVLEYISR

>member
-50 LYSYSNGNQE
+50 LYSYSNENQE

-100 SFTYRVRSDTE
+100 SFTYRVRSNTE
-111 EFMQNLFNSRLY
+111 EFMQCLFNSGLY
-123 KEKEIKDSKWY
+123 KEEEIKDSKWY

-145 SMIDLL
+145 SMIAIL

-205 LFEKSRKESCHKN
+205 LFEKSRKELKN
-218 WGKIWDN
+218 WGKIWDD

-262 NELKPIEAINDFNL
+262 NELKPFEAIKDLNL
-276 SDIEQLFD
+276 SDIELFFN

-289 VNSEYKNKVD
+289 VNSEFKNKVD

-305 KSNENDGNF
+305 KSDESDGNF
-314 LILKSLLSV
+314 LILKSLLLV
-323 CIKHYDDE
+323 CIKYREDE

-358 PLLTLLKTYRESN
+358 PLLTLLKTYHERID
-371 EGNFYNMALGMCN
+371 GNFYNIALDVCSGA
-384 GVGKDD
+384 GKDD
-390 YFDTSDLLMIQI
+390 YFDTSDLLMIQT
-402 MSDSVKDNILE
+402 MFDYVKDNISELSE
-413 ISAVEEEFWKTQ
+413 VEKEFWKTQ
-425 STDVDRCHYIW
+425 STDVVKCHYIW

-447 SGNNNFNINEYR
+447 SENNNFNIETFC
-459 KYSYFFDRLFTEK
+459 KYSSFFDSLFTDF
-472 SEHEIDLLRRA
+472 SGHEINSLRRA

-488 KEYTPVKVGSYYT
+488 KEYSPVKVSSYYT

-507 DWRKSITQ
+507 DWTKSITQ
-515 NSIDFKLFMD
+515 HSTDFKLLID

-532 GEKTLNETLEEYIK
+532 GEKTLDDALGKYIN
-546 KTQESYI
+546 
-553 KQGIKKDYIE
+553 QGIKKDYIE
-563 FAGDSYLI
+563 FAEDSYLI
-571 DFTNNSNACDIY
+571 DFTNNSEACDIY
-583 YHWWTD
+583 YHWETE
-589 DWWICTYGSRSRH
+589 DWWICTDGSRKRH
-602 TGFISRHNA
+602 SKFISRHNA
-611 YILKSFGADY
+611 YILQSFGANY
-621 NNNSLNNSKKIGI
+621 KNNSLSNSKKIGI

-651 VENYTCRI
+651 VENSTYRI

-691 GFIKKE
+691 GFIKRE

>member
-1 MDKKNIEELLGNYM
+1 MIEKKIAELLGNYM

-37 DSIKDNKDINVGF
+37 DSLKENKDINVGF

-77 YASLMQGEYDKF
+77 YASHMQEEYDKF

-100 SFTYRVRSDTE
+100 SFTYRVRSNTE
-111 EFMQNLFNSRLY
+111 EFMQCLFNSGLY

-134 HTCYDSDISIS
+134 HACYDSDISIS
-145 SMIDLL
+145 SMIALL
-151 NYLAD
+151 NYLD
-156 IKFDVKYDDILNI
+156 EIKFNVKYNDILNI
-169 EFWYY
+169 KFWYY

-205 LFEKSRKESCHKN
+205 LFEKSRKKLKN
-218 WGKIWDN
+218 WGKIWDD

-235 GDDITKINVAMNN
+235 GDDIAKINVAMNN

-262 NELKPIEAINDFNL
+262 NELKPFEAIKDLNL
-276 SDIEQLFD
+276 SDIELFFE

-289 VNSEYKNKVD
+289 VNSEFKDKVD

-305 KSNENDGNF
+305 KSDESDGNF
-314 LILKSLLSV
+314 LILKSLLLI
-323 CIKHYDDE
+323 CIKYREDE

-345 YNKMY
+345 YNKIY

-358 PLLTLLKTYRESN
+358 PLLTFLKTYHERID
-371 EGNFYNMALGMCN
+371 GNFYNIALDVCSDA
-384 GVGKDD
+384 GKDD
-390 YFDTSDLLMIQI
+390 YFDASDLLMIQI
-402 MSDSVKDNILE
+402 MSDSVKDS
-413 ISAVEEEFWKTQ
+413 ISELSEVEKEFWKTQ
-425 STDVDRCHYIW
+425 STDVVRCHYIW

-447 SGNNNFNINEYR
+447 SENNNFNIETFCR
-459 KYSYFFDRLFTEK
+459 YSSFFDSLFTDF
-472 SEHEIDLLRRA
+472 SGHEINSLRRA

-488 KEYTPVKVGSYYT
+488 KKYSPVKVGSYYT

-507 DWRKSITQ
+507 DWRRSITQ
-515 NSIDFKLFMD
+515 HSTDFKLFMD

-532 GEKTLNETLEEYIK
+532 DEKTLDDALEKYINN
-546 KTQESYI
+546 SSD
-553 KQGIKKDYIE
+553 KDYIE
-563 FAGDSYLI
+563 FAKNSYLI

-583 YHWWTD
+583 YHWGTD
-589 DWWICTYGSRSRH
+589 DWWICTNCSQSRRH

-611 YILKSFGADY
+611 YILKKFGANY
-621 NNNSLNNSKKIGI
+621 KNNSFNNSKNIGI

-645 NNNCIA
+645 NDNCIA
-651 VENYTCRI
+651 VESAKYHI
-659 VIDIKYD
+659 VIDIRYY

-680 SQQNIEDKFVE
+680 SQKNIEDKFVE

-710 NPALIKDKVLEYINR
+710 NADLIKDKVLECINR
-725 FEYLNKNEG
+725 FEQQNKNEE

>member
-100 SFTYRVRSDTE
+100 SFTYRVRSNTE
-111 EFMQNLFNSRLY
+111 EFMQCLFNSGLY

-134 HTCYDSDISIS
+134 HTCYDSDLSIS
-145 SMIDLL
+145 SMIALL

-205 LFEKSRKESCHKN
+205 LFEKSRKELKN
-218 WGKIWDN
+218 WGKIWDD

-248 LIRIVWELKTCGEH
+248 LIRIVWELKTCSEH
-262 NELKPIEAINDFNL
+262 NELKPFEAIKDLNL
-276 SDIEQLFD
+276 SDIELFFD
-284 ALKLI
+284 ALKLT
-289 VNSEYKNKVD
+289 VNSEFKNKVD

-305 KSNENDGNF
+305 KSDESDGNF
-314 LILKSLLSV
+314 LILKSLLLV
-323 CIKHYDDE
+323 CIKYREDE

-358 PLLTLLKTYRESN
+358 PLLTLLKTYHERIDA
-371 EGNFYNMALGMCN
+371 NFYNIALDVCSDA
-384 GVGKDD
+384 GKDD
-390 YFDTSDLLMIQI
+390 YFDASDLLMIQI
-402 MSDSVKDNILE
+402 MSDSVKDNISELSE
-413 ISAVEEEFWKTQ
+413 VEKEFWKTQ
-425 STDVDRCHYIW
+425 STDVVRCHYIW

-447 SGNNNFNINEYR
+447 SENNNFNIETFC
-459 KYSYFFDRLFTEK
+459 KYSSFFDSLFTDF
-472 SEHEIDLLRRA
+472 SGHEINSLRRA

-488 KEYTPVKVGSYYT
+488 KKYSPVKVGSYYT

-507 DWRKSITQ
+507 DWRRSITQ
-515 NSIDFKLFMD
+515 HSTDFKLFMD
-525 NLIKYKE
+525 NLIKDKE
-532 GEKTLNETLEEYIK
+532 CGKTLDKAMQEYIDN
-546 KTQESYI
+546 SSD
-553 KQGIKKDYIE
+553 KDYIE
-563 FAGDSYLI
+563 FAKDSYLI
-571 DFTNNSNACDIY
+571 DFTIESDTCDIY
-583 YHWWTD
+583 YHWGTE
-589 DWWICTYGSRSRH
+589 DWWICTDGSRSRH

-611 YILKSFGADY
+611 YILKKFGANY
-621 NNNSLNNSKKIGI
+621 KNNSLSNSKKIGI

-645 NNNCIA
+645 NDNCIA
-651 VENYTCRI
+651 VESSTYHI
-659 VIDIKYD
+659 VIDIRYD
-666 NKQKKCSFILKSRD
+666 NKLKKCNFILKPREPRQD
-680 SQQNIEDKFVE
+680 IEEKFAE
-691 GFIKKE
+691 GFIKKG
-697 NEYHLELDMQDGF
+697 NEYHLELDMQAGF
-710 NPALIKDKVLEYINR
+710 NADLIKDKVLEYINH
-725 FEYLNKNEG
+725 FEQQNKNEE

>member
-100 SFTYRVRSDTE
+100 AFTYRVRSNTE
-111 EFMQNLFNSRLY
+111 EFMQCLFNSRLY

-145 SMIDLL
+145 SMIALL
-151 NYLAD
+151 NYLD
-156 IKFDVKYDDILNI
+156 EIQFDVNYDDILKI
-169 EFWYY
+169 KFWYY

-205 LFEKSRKESCHKN
+205 LFEKSRKELKN
-218 WGKIWDN
+218 WGKIWDD

-262 NELKPIEAINDFNL
+262 NELKPFEAIKDLNL
-276 SDIEQLFD
+276 SDIELFFN

-289 VNSEYKNKVD
+289 VNSEFKNKVD

-305 KSNENDGNF
+305 KSDESDGNF
-314 LILKSLLSV
+314 LILKSLLLV
-323 CIKHYDDE
+323 CIKYREDE

-358 PLLTLLKTYRESN
+358 PLLILLKTYHERIN
-371 EGNFYNMALGMCN
+371 GNFYNIALDACSGD
-384 GVGKDD
+384 GKDD
-390 YFDTSDLLMIQI
+390 YFDASDLLMIQT
-402 MSDSVKDNILE
+402 MSDSVKDNLSE
-413 ISAVEEEFWKTQ
+413 LSEVEKEFWKTQ
-425 STDVDRCHYIW
+425 STDVVKCHYIW

-447 SGNNNFNINEYR
+447 SENNNFNIETFCR
-459 KYSYFFDRLFTEK
+459 YSSFFDSLFTDF
-472 SEHEIDLLRRA
+472 SGHEINSLRRA

-488 KEYTPVKVGSYYT
+488 KEYSPVKVGSYYT

-507 DWRKSITQ
+507 DWRRSITQ
-515 NSIDFKLFMD
+515 HSTDFKLFMD
-525 NLIKYKE
+525 NLIKDKE
-532 GEKTLNETLEEYIK
+532 CGKTLDKAMQEYIDN
-546 KTQESYI
+546 SSD
-553 KQGIKKDYIE
+553 KDYIE
-563 FAGDSYLI
+563 FAKDSYLI
-571 DFTNNSNACDIY
+571 DFTIESDTCDIY
-583 YHWWTD
+583 YHWGTE
-589 DWWICTYGSRSRH
+589 DWWICTDGSRKRH

-611 YILKSFGADY
+611 YILKKFGANY
-621 NNNSLNNSKKIGI
+621 KNNSLSNSKKIGI

-651 VENYTCRI
+651 VENSTYRI

-680 SQQNIEDKFVE
+680 SQQNIEDKYVE

-710 NPALIKDKVLEYINR
+710 NADLIKDKVLECINS
-725 FEYLNKNEG
+725 FEQQNKNEE

>member
-1 MDKKNIEELLGNYM
+1 MDKKNIEGLLGNYM

-77 YASLMQGEYDKF
+77 YASLMQKEYYNDF

-100 SFTYRVRSDTE
+100 AFTYRVRSNTE
-111 EFMQNLFNSRLY
+111 EFMQCLFNSGLY

-134 HTCYDSDISIS
+134 HACYDADLSIS
-145 SMIDLL
+145 SMIALL
-151 NYLAD
+151 NYLD
-156 IKFDVKYDDILNI
+156 EIKFNVKYNDILNI

-205 LFEKSRKESCHKN
+205 LFEKSRKELKN
-218 WGKIWDN
+218 WGKIWDD

-248 LIRIVWELKTCGEH
+248 LIRIIWELKTCGEH
-262 NELKPIEAINDFNL
+262 NELKPFEAIKDLNL
-276 SDIEQLFD
+276 SDIELFFE

-289 VNSEYKNKVD
+289 VNSEFKDKVD

-305 KSNENDGNF
+305 KSDESDGNF
-314 LILKSLLSV
+314 LILKSLLLI
-323 CIKHYDDE
+323 CIKYRENE

-345 YNKMY
+345 YNKLY

-358 PLLTLLKTYRESN
+358 PLLTLLKTYHERD
-371 EGNFYNMALGMCN
+371 GNFYNIALDVCRGD
-384 GVGKDD
+384 GKDD
-390 YFDTSDLLMIQI
+390 YFDASDLLMIQT
-402 MSDSVKDNILE
+402 MSDSVKDNISELSE
-413 ISAVEEEFWKTQ
+413 VEKEFWKTQ
-425 STDVDRCHYIW
+425 STDVVRCHYIW

-447 SGNNNFNINEYR
+447 SENNNFNIETFCR
-459 KYSYFFDRLFTEK
+459 YSSFFDSLFTDF
-472 SEHEIDLLRRA
+472 SGHEINSLRRA

-488 KEYTPVKVGSYYT
+488 KKYSPVKVGSYYT

-507 DWRKSITQ
+507 DWRRSITQ
-515 NSIDFKLFMD
+515 HSTDFKLFMD

-532 GEKTLNETLEEYIK
+532 DEKTLDDALEKYINN
-546 KTQESYI
+546 SSD
-553 KQGIKKDYIE
+553 KDYIE
-563 FAGDSYLI
+563 FAKNSYLI

-583 YHWWTD
+583 YHWGTD
-589 DWWICTYGSRSRH
+589 DWWICTNCSQSRRH

-621 NNNSLNNSKKIGI
+621 NNSINNSKKIGI

-645 NNNCIA
+645 NDNCIA
-651 VENYTCRI
+651 VENSTYHI
-659 VIDIKYD
+659 VIDIRYD
-666 NKQKKCSFILKSRD
+666 NKQKKCNFILKPREPRQD
-680 SQQNIEDKFVE
+680 IEDKFAE

-710 NPALIKDKVLEYINR
+710 NADLIKDKVLECINR
-725 FEYLNKNEG
+725 FEQQNKNEE

>member
-1 MDKKNIEELLGNYM
+1 MDQKNIEELLGNYM

-37 DSIKDNKDINVGF
+37 DSLKENKDINVGF

-77 YASLMQGEYDKF
+77 YASLMQEEYDKF
-89 KSLLKVNSPNM
+89 KSLLKVNSSNM
-100 SFTYRVRSDTE
+100 SFTYRVRSNTE
-111 EFMQNLFNSRLY
+111 EFMQCLFNSGLY

-134 HTCYDSDISIS
+134 HACYDADLSIS
-145 SMIDLL
+145 SMIALL
-151 NYLAD
+151 NYLD
-156 IKFDVKYDDILNI
+156 EIKFDVKYNDILNI
-169 EFWYY
+169 KFWYY

-205 LFEKSRKESCHKN
+205 LFEKSRKELKN
-218 WGKIWDN
+218 WGKIWDD

-235 GDDITKINVAMNN
+235 GDDIAKINVAMNN

-262 NELKPIEAINDFNL
+262 NELKPFEAIKDLNL
-276 SDIEQLFD
+276 SDIELFFN

-289 VNSEYKNKVD
+289 VNSEFKNKVD

-305 KSNENDGNF
+305 KSDESDGNF
-314 LILKSLLSV
+314 LILKSLLLV
-323 CIKHYDDE
+323 CIKYREDE

-358 PLLTLLKTYRESN
+358 PLLTLLKTYHERID
-371 EGNFYNMALGMCN
+371 GNFYNIALDVCSDA
-384 GVGKDD
+384 GKDD

-402 MSDSVKDNILE
+402 MSDSVKDNI
-413 ISAVEEEFWKTQ
+413 SAEVEKEFWKTQ
-425 STDVDRCHYIW
+425 STDVVRCHYIW

-447 SGNNNFNINEYR
+447 SENNNFNIETFCR
-459 KYSYFFDRLFTEK
+459 YSSFFDSLFTDF
-472 SEHEIDLLRRA
+472 SGHEINSLRRA

-488 KEYTPVKVGSYYT
+488 KKYSPVKVGSYYT

-507 DWRKSITQ
+507 DWRRSITQ
-515 NSIDFKLFMD
+515 HSTDFKLFMD
-525 NLIKYKE
+525 NLIKDKE
-532 GEKTLNETLEEYIK
+532 CGKTLNKAMQEYIDN
-546 KTQESYI
+546 SSD
-553 KQGIKKDYIE
+553 KDYIE
-563 FAGDSYLI
+563 FAKDSYLI
-571 DFTNNSNACDIY
+571 DFTIESDTCDIY
-583 YHWWTD
+583 YHWGTE
-589 DWWICTYGSRSRH
+589 DWWICTDGSRKRH

-611 YILKSFGADY
+611 YILKKFGANY
-621 NNNSLNNSKKIGI
+621 KNNSLSNSKKIGI

-645 NNNCIA
+645 NDNCIA
-651 VENYTCRI
+651 VESSTYHI
-659 VIDIKYD
+659 VIDIRYD
-666 NKQKKCSFILKSRD
+666 NKLKKCNFILKPREPRQD
-680 SQQNIEDKFVE
+680 IEEKFAE
-691 GFIKKE
+691 GFIKKG
-697 NEYHLELDMQDGF
+697 NEYHLELDMQDRF
-710 NPALIKDKVLEYINR
+710 NADLIKDKVLECINR
-725 FEYLNKNEG
+725 FEQQNKNEK

>member
-1 MDKKNIEELLGNYM
+1 
-15 VVPEIQR
+15 
-22 EYVWGSNKNIVNQFI
+22 
-37 DSIKDNKDINVGF
+37 
-50 LYSYSNGNQE
+50 
-60 YIIDGQQRLTT
+60 
-71 LVLCLY
+71 
-77 YASLMQGEYDKF
+77 
-89 KSLLKVNSPNM
+89 M
-100 SFTYRVRSDTE
+100 SFTYRVRSNTE
-111 EFMQNLFNSRLY
+111 EFMQCLFNSGLY
-123 KEKEIKDSKWY
+123 KEEEIKDSKWY

-145 SMIDLL
+145 SMIALL

-205 LFEKSRKESCHKN
+205 LFEKSRKELKN
-218 WGKIWDN
+218 WGKIWDD

-262 NELKPIEAINDFNL
+262 NELKPFEAIKDLNL
-276 SDIEQLFD
+276 SDIELFFN

-289 VNSEYKNKVD
+289 VNSEFKNKVD

-305 KSNENDGNF
+305 KSDESDGNF
-314 LILKSLLSV
+314 LILKSLLLV
-323 CIKHYDDE
+323 CIKYREDE

-358 PLLTLLKTYRESN
+358 PLLTLLKTYHERID
-371 EGNFYNMALGMCN
+371 GNFYNIALDVCSGA
-384 GVGKDD
+384 GKDD
-390 YFDTSDLLMIQI
+390 YFDTSDLLMIQT
-402 MSDSVKDNILE
+402 MFDYVKDNISELSE
-413 ISAVEEEFWKTQ
+413 VEKEFWKTQ
-425 STDVDRCHYIW
+425 STDVVKCHYIW

-447 SGNNNFNINEYR
+447 SENNNFNIETFC
-459 KYSYFFDRLFTEK
+459 KYSSFFDSLFTDF
-472 SEHEIDLLRRA
+472 SGHEINSLRRA

-488 KEYTPVKVGSYYT
+488 KEYSPVKVSSYYT

-507 DWRKSITQ
+507 DWTKSITQ
-515 NSIDFKLFMD
+515 HSTDFKLLID

-532 GEKTLNETLEEYIK
+532 GEKTLDDALGKYIN
-546 KTQESYI
+546 
-553 KQGIKKDYIE
+553 QGIKKDYIE
-563 FAGDSYLI
+563 FAEDSYLI
-571 DFTNNSNACDIY
+571 DFTNNSEACDIY
-583 YHWWTD
+583 YHWETE
-589 DWWICTYGSRSRH
+589 DWWICTDGSRKRHSR
-602 TGFISRHNA
+602 FISRHNA
-611 YILKSFGADY
+611 YILQSFGANY
-621 NNNSLNNSKKIGI
+621 KNNSLSNSKKIGI

-651 VENYTCRI
+651 VENSTYRI

-691 GFIKKE
+691 GFIKRE

>member
-1 MDKKNIEELLGNYM
+1 MDQKNIEELLANYM

-71 LVLCLY
+71 LVMCLY
-77 YASLMQGEYDKF
+77 YASIKQKKYDDF
-89 KSLLKVNSPNM
+89 ITLLKVNSPNM
-100 SFTYRVRSDTE
+100 SFTYRVRSNTE
-111 EFMQNLFNSRLY
+111 EFMQCLFNSGLY

-134 HTCYDSDISIS
+134 HTCYDADLSIS

-205 LFEKSRKESCHKN
+205 LFEKSRKELKN
-218 WGKIWDN
+218 WGKIWDD

-262 NELKPIEAINDFNL
+262 NELKPFEAIKDLNL
-276 SDIEQLFD
+276 SDIELFFD

-289 VNSEYKNKVD
+289 VNSEFKDKVD

-305 KSNENDGNF
+305 KSNESDGNF
-314 LILKSLLSV
+314 LILKSLLLV
-323 CIKHYDDE
+323 CIKYREDE

-345 YNKMY
+345 YNKLY

-358 PLLTLLKTYRESN
+358 PLLTLLKTYHERID
-371 EGNFYNMALGMCN
+371 GNFYNIALDVCSGD
-384 GVGKDD
+384 GKDD
-390 YFDTSDLLMIQI
+390 YFDASDLLMIQI
-402 MSDSVKDNILE
+402 MSDSVKDNISELSE
-413 ISAVEEEFWKTQ
+413 VEKEFWKTQ
-425 STDVDRCHYIW
+425 STDVVRCHYIW

-447 SGNNNFNINEYR
+447 SENNNFNIETFR
-459 KYSYFFDRLFTEK
+459 KYSSFFDSLFTDF
-472 SEHEIDLLRRA
+472 SGHEINSLRRA

-488 KEYTPVKVGSYYT
+488 KEYSPVKVGSYYT

-507 DWRKSITQ
+507 DWRRSITQ
-515 NSIDFKLFMD
+515 HSTDFKLLIE

-546 KTQESYI
+546 KGVE
-553 KQGIKKDYIE
+553 KDYIE
-563 FAGDSYLI
+563 FAKDSYLI

-583 YHWWTD
+583 YHWGTE
-589 DWWICTYGSRSRH
+589 DWWICTDGSRKRH

-611 YILKSFGADY
+611 YILRSLGAY
-621 NNNSLNNSKKIGI
+621 YENNSSNNSKKIEI
-634 GDWCVWYWATS
+634 GDWYVWYCAKS
-645 NNNCIA
+645 DENHIV
-651 VENYTCRI
+651 VENSTHNIAIYI
-659 VIDIKYD
+659 NYD

-697 NEYHLELDMQDGF
+697 NEYHLELDMQAGF
-710 NPALIKDKVLEYINR
+710 NADLIKDKVLECINS
-725 FEYLNKNEG
+725 FEQQNKNEK

>member
-1 MDKKNIEELLGNYM
+1 MDKKNIEELLDNYM

-100 SFTYRVRSDTE
+100 SFTYRVRSNTE
-111 EFMQNLFNSRLY
+111 EFMQCLFNSGLY

-134 HTCYDSDISIS
+134 HTCYDSDLSIS
-145 SMIDLL
+145 SMIALL

-205 LFEKSRKESCHKN
+205 LFEKSRKELKN
-218 WGKIWDN
+218 WGKIWDD

-262 NELKPIEAINDFNL
+262 NELKPFEAIKDLNL
-276 SDIEQLFD
+276 SDIELFFN

-289 VNSEYKNKVD
+289 VNSEFKNKVD

-305 KSNENDGNF
+305 KSDESDGNF
-314 LILKSLLSV
+314 LILKSLLLV
-323 CIKHYDDE
+323 CIKYREDE

-358 PLLTLLKTYRESN
+358 PLLILLKTYHERIN
-371 EGNFYNMALGMCN
+371 GNFYNIALDACSGD
-384 GVGKDD
+384 GKDD
-390 YFDTSDLLMIQI
+390 YFDASDLLMIQT
-402 MSDSVKDNILE
+402 MSDSVKDNLSE
-413 ISAVEEEFWKTQ
+413 LSEVEKEFWKTQ
-425 STDVDRCHYIW
+425 STDVVKCHYIW

-447 SGNNNFNINEYR
+447 SENNNFNIETFCR
-459 KYSYFFDRLFTEK
+459 YSSFFDSLFTDF
-472 SEHEIDLLRRA
+472 SGHEINSLRRA

-488 KEYTPVKVGSYYT
+488 KEYSPVKVGSYYT

-507 DWRKSITQ
+507 DWRRSITQ
-515 NSIDFKLFMD
+515 HSTDFKLFMD
-525 NLIKYKE
+525 NLIKDKE
-532 GEKTLNETLEEYIK
+532 CGKTLDKAMQEYIDN
-546 KTQESYI
+546 SSD
-553 KQGIKKDYIE
+553 KDYIE
-563 FAGDSYLI
+563 FAKDSYLI
-571 DFTNNSNACDIY
+571 DFTIESDTCDIY
-583 YHWWTD
+583 YHWGTE
-589 DWWICTYGSRSRH
+589 DWWICTDGSRKRH

-611 YILKSFGADY
+611 YILKKFGANY
-621 NNNSLNNSKKIGI
+621 KNNSLSNSKKIGI

-651 VENYTCRI
+651 VENSTYRI

-680 SQQNIEDKFVE
+680 SQQNIEDKYVE

-710 NPALIKDKVLEYINR
+710 NADLIKDKVLECINS
-725 FEYLNKNEG
+725 FEQQNKNEE

>member
-77 YASLMQGEYDKF
+77 YASLKQGEYDKF

-100 SFTYRVRSDTE
+100 SFTYRVRSNTE
-111 EFMQNLFNSRLY
+111 EFMQCLFNSGLY
-123 KEKEIKDSKWY
+123 KEEEIKDSKWY

-145 SMIDLL
+145 SMIALL

-205 LFEKSRKESCHKN
+205 LFEKSRKELKN
-218 WGKIWDN
+218 WGKIWDD

-262 NELKPIEAINDFNL
+262 NELKPFEAIKDLNL
-276 SDIEQLFD
+276 SDIELFFN

-289 VNSEYKNKVD
+289 VDSEFKNKVD

-305 KSNENDGNF
+305 KSDESDGNF
-314 LILKSLLSV
+314 LILKSLLLV
-323 CIKHYDDE
+323 CIKYREDE

-358 PLLTLLKTYRESN
+358 PLLTLLKTYHERID
-371 EGNFYNMALGMCN
+371 GNFYNIALDVCSGA
-384 GVGKDD
+384 GKDD
-390 YFDTSDLLMIQI
+390 YFDASDLLMIQT
-402 MSDSVKDNILE
+402 MLDYVKDNLSE
-413 ISAVEEEFWKTQ
+413 LSEVEKEFWKTQ
-425 STDVDRCHYIW
+425 STDVVKCHYIW

-447 SGNNNFNINEYR
+447 SENNNFNIETFC
-459 KYSYFFDRLFTEK
+459 KYSSFFDSLFTDF
-472 SEHEIDLLRRA
+472 SGHEINSLRRA

-488 KEYTPVKVGSYYT
+488 KEYSPVKVSSYYT

-507 DWRKSITQ
+507 DWTKSITQ
-515 NSIDFKLFMD
+515 HSTDFKLLID

-532 GEKTLNETLEEYIK
+532 GEKTLDDALEKYIN
-546 KTQESYI
+546 
-553 KQGIKKDYIE
+553 QGVKKDYIE
-563 FAGDSYLI
+563 FAEDSYLI
-571 DFTNNSNACDIY
+571 DFTNNSEACDIY
-583 YHWWTD
+583 YHWGTE
-589 DWWICTYGSRSRH
+589 DWWICTDGSRKRHSR
-602 TGFISRHNA
+602 FISRHNA
-611 YILKSFGADY
+611 YILQSFGANY
-621 NNNSLNNSKKIGI
+621 KNNSLSNSKKIGI

-651 VENYTCRI
+651 VENSTYRI

-691 GFIKKE
+691 GFIKRE

>member
-50 LYSYSNGNQE
+50 LYSYSNENQE

-100 SFTYRVRSDTE
+100 SFTYRVRSNTE
-111 EFMQNLFNSRLY
+111 EFMQCLFNSGLY
-123 KEKEIKDSKWY
+123 KEEEIKDSKWY

-145 SMIDLL
+145 SMITLL

-156 IKFDVKYDDILNI
+156 IKFDVKYDDILKI

-205 LFEKSRKESCHKN
+205 LFEKSRKELKN
-218 WGKIWDN
+218 WGKIWDD

-262 NELKPIEAINDFNL
+262 NELKPFEAIKDLNL
-276 SDIEQLFD
+276 SDIELFFN

-289 VNSEYKNKVD
+289 VNSEFKNKVD

-305 KSNENDGNF
+305 KSDESDGNF
-314 LILKSLLSV
+314 LILKSLLLV
-323 CIKHYDDE
+323 CIKYREDE

-358 PLLTLLKTYRESN
+358 PLLTLLKTYHERID
-371 EGNFYNMALGMCN
+371 GNFYNIALDVCSGA
-384 GVGKDD
+384 GKDD
-390 YFDTSDLLMIQI
+390 YFDTSDLLMIQT
-402 MSDSVKDNILE
+402 MLDYVKDNLSE
-413 ISAVEEEFWKTQ
+413 LSEVEKEFWKTQ
-425 STDVDRCHYIW
+425 STDVVKCHYIW

-447 SGNNNFNINEYR
+447 SENNNFNIETFC
-459 KYSYFFDRLFTEK
+459 KYSSFFDSLFTDF
-472 SEHEIDLLRRA
+472 SGHEINSLRRA

-488 KEYTPVKVGSYYT
+488 KEYSPVKVSSYYT

-507 DWRKSITQ
+507 DWTKSITQ
-515 NSIDFKLFMD
+515 HSTDFKLLID

-532 GEKTLNETLEEYIK
+532 GEKTLDDALGKYIN
-546 KTQESYI
+546 
-553 KQGIKKDYIE
+553 QGIKKDYIE
-563 FAGDSYLI
+563 FAEDSYLI
-571 DFTNNSNACDIY
+571 DFTNNSEACDIY
-583 YHWWTD
+583 YHWETE
-589 DWWICTYGSRSRH
+589 DWWICTDGSRKRHSR
-602 TGFISRHNA
+602 FISRHNA
-611 YILKSFGADY
+611 YILKSFGANY
-621 NNNSLNNSKKIGI
+621 KNNSLSNSKKIGI

-651 VENYTCRI
+651 VENSTYRI

-691 GFIKKE
+691 GFIKRE

>member
-77 YASLMQGEYDKF
+77 YASLMQKEYDKF
-89 KSLLKVNSPNM
+89 KSLLKVNSSNM
-100 SFTYRVRSDTE
+100 SFTYRVRSNTE
-111 EFMQNLFNSRLY
+111 EFMQCLFNSGLY

-134 HTCYDSDISIS
+134 HACYDADLSIS
-145 SMIDLL
+145 SMIALL
-151 NYLAD
+151 NYLD
-156 IKFDVKYDDILNI
+156 EIKFNVKYNDILNI

-205 LFEKSRKESCHKN
+205 LFEKSRKELKN
-218 WGKIWDN
+218 WGKIWDD

-262 NELKPIEAINDFNL
+262 NELKPFEAIKDLNL
-276 SDIEQLFD
+276 SDIELFFD

-289 VNSEYKNKVD
+289 VNSEFKDKVD

-305 KSNENDGNF
+305 KSDESDGNF
-314 LILKSLLSV
+314 LILKSLLLV
-323 CIKHYDDE
+323 CIKYREDE

-358 PLLTLLKTYRESN
+358 PLLTLLKTYHERID
-371 EGNFYNMALGMCN
+371 GNFYNIALDVCSDA
-384 GVGKDD
+384 GKDD

-402 MSDSVKDNILE
+402 MSDSVKDNISELSE
-413 ISAVEEEFWKTQ
+413 VEKEFWKTQ
-425 STDVDRCHYIW
+425 STDVVRCHYIW

-447 SGNNNFNINEYR
+447 SENNNFNIETFCR
-459 KYSYFFDRLFTEK
+459 YSSFFDSLFTDF
-472 SEHEIDLLRRA
+472 SGHEINSLRRA

-488 KEYTPVKVGSYYT
+488 KKYSPVKVGSYYT

-507 DWRKSITQ
+507 DWRRSITQ
-515 NSIDFKLFMD
+515 HSTDFKLFMD

-532 GEKTLNETLEEYIK
+532 DEKTLDDALEKYINN
-546 KTQESYI
+546 SSD
-553 KQGIKKDYIE
+553 KDYIE
-563 FAGDSYLI
+563 FAKNSYLI
-571 DFTNNSNACDIY
+571 DFTNNSEACDIY
-583 YHWWTD
+583 YHWGTA
-589 DWWICTYGSRSRH
+589 DWWICTNGSRSRH

-611 YILKSFGADY
+611 YILKKFGANY
-621 NNNSLNNSKKIGI
+621 KNNSLSNSKKIGI

-645 NNNCIA
+645 NDNCIA
-651 VENYTCRI
+651 VENSTYRI

-697 NEYHLELDMQDGF
+697 NEYHLELDMQAGF
-710 NPALIKDKVLEYINR
+710 NADLIKDKVLEYINR
-725 FEYLNKNEG
+725 FEQQNKNEE

>member
-37 DSIKDNKDINVGF
+37 DSLKENKDINVGF

-60 YIIDGQQRLTT
+60 FIIDGQQRLTT

-77 YASLMQGEYDKF
+77 YASIIQGKYGDF
-89 KSLLKVNSPNM
+89 KTLLKVNSSNM
-100 SFTYRVRSDTE
+100 SFTYRVRSNTE
-111 EFMQNLFNSRLY
+111 EFMQCLFNSGLY

-134 HTCYDSDISIS
+134 HVCYDSDISIS
-145 SMIDLL
+145 SMIALL
-151 NYLAD
+151 NYLTE
-156 IKFDVKYDDILNI
+156 IKFDVKYNDILKI

-205 LFEKSRKESCHKN
+205 LFEKSRKESYHKN
-218 WGKIWDN
+218 WGKIWDD
-225 WEDFFFTLLN
+225 WEDFFFRLLK
-235 GDDITKINVAMNN
+235 GDDITRINVAMNN

-262 NELKPIEAINDFNL
+262 NELKPVEAIKDLDL
-276 SDIEQLFD
+276 SDIELFFE

-289 VNSEYKNKVD
+289 INSEFKNEIK
-299 LLFGNK
+299 LLLGNK
-305 KSNENDGNF
+305 NIDRNDGNF

-323 CIKHYDDE
+323 CVKYSKNE
-331 KMRNVEMKRVYQLI
+331 QMRNIEMKRVYQLI

-358 PLLTLLKTYRESN
+358 PLLALLKTYHERID
-371 EGNFYNMALGMCN
+371 GNFYNIALDVCSGD
-384 GVGKDD
+384 GKDD
-390 YFDTSDLLMIQI
+390 YFDASDLLMIQI
-402 MSDSVKDNILE
+402 MSDSVKDNISELSE
-413 ISAVEEEFWKTQ
+413 VEKEFWKTQ
-425 STDVDRCHYIW
+425 STDVVRCHYIW

-447 SGNNNFNINEYR
+447 SENNNFNIETFCR
-459 KYSYFFDRLFTEK
+459 YSSFFDSLFTDF
-472 SEHEIDLLRRA
+472 SGHEINSLRRA

-488 KEYTPVKVGSYYT
+488 KEYSPIKVGSYYT

-507 DWRKSITQ
+507 DWTRSITQ
-515 NSIDFKLFMD
+515 HSTDFKLFMD

-546 KTQESYI
+546 
-553 KQGIKKDYIE
+553 QGVEKDYIE
-563 FAGDSYLI
+563 FAKDSYLI

-583 YHWWTD
+583 YHWETE
-589 DWWICTYGSRSRH
+589 DWWICTNCSQSRRH

-697 NEYHLELDMQDGF
+697 NEYHLDLDMQDRF
-710 NPALIKDKVLEYINR
+710 NADLIKDKVLEYINR
-725 FEYLNKNEG
+725 FEYLIKNEG

>member
-1 MDKKNIEELLGNYM
+1 MIEKNIKELLGNYM

-37 DSIKDNKDINVGF
+37 DSLKENKDINVGF

-77 YASLMQGEYDKF
+77 YASLKQEKYDDF
-89 KSLLKVNSPNM
+89 ITLLKVNRSNM
-100 SFTYRVRSDTE
+100 SFTYRVRSNTE
-111 EFMQNLFNSRLY
+111 KFMQNLFNSRLY

-134 HTCYDSDISIS
+134 HACYDSDISIS

-156 IKFDVKYDDILNI
+156 IKFNVKYDDILNI

-262 NELKPIEAINDFNL
+262 NELKPIEAIKDFNL

-305 KSNENDGNF
+305 KSNKNDGNF
-314 LILKSLLSV
+314 LILKSLLSI
-323 CIKHYDDE
+323 CIKYYDDE

-371 EGNFYNMALGMCN
+371 EGNFYNMALGVCN
-384 GVGKDD
+384 GAGKDD

-402 MSDSVKDNILE
+402 MSDSIKGNISE

-436 KGDLSTLINWS
+436 KGDLSNLINWS

-459 KYSYFFDRLFTEK
+459 KYSYFFDSLFTEK

-515 NSIDFKLFMD
+515 NSTDFKLFMD

-546 KTQESYI
+546 KTQEGYI

-611 YILKSFGADY
+611 YILKCFGADY

-697 NEYHLELDMQDGF
+697 NEYHLELNMQDGF

>member
-1 MDKKNIEELLGNYM
+1 MDKKNIEGLLGNYM

-77 YASLMQGEYDKF
+77 YASLMQKEYYNDF

-100 SFTYRVRSDTE
+100 AFTYRVRSNTE
-111 EFMQNLFNSRLY
+111 EFMQCLFNSGLY

-134 HTCYDSDISIS
+134 HACYDADLSIS
-145 SMIDLL
+145 SMIALL
-151 NYLAD
+151 NYLD
-156 IKFDVKYDDILNI
+156 EIKFNVKYNDILNI

-205 LFEKSRKESCHKN
+205 LFEKSRKELKN
-218 WGKIWDN
+218 WGKIWDD

-248 LIRIVWELKTCGEH
+248 LIRIIWELKTCGEH
-262 NELKPIEAINDFNL
+262 NELKPFEAIKDLNL
-276 SDIEQLFD
+276 SDIELFFE

-289 VNSEYKNKVD
+289 VNSEFKDKVD

-305 KSNENDGNF
+305 KSDESDGNF
-314 LILKSLLSV
+314 LILKSLLLI
-323 CIKHYDDE
+323 CIKYRENE

-345 YNKMY
+345 YNKLY

-358 PLLTLLKTYRESN
+358 PLLTLLKTYHERD
-371 EGNFYNMALGMCN
+371 GRFYNIALDVCRGD
-384 GVGKDD
+384 GKDD
-390 YFDTSDLLMIQI
+390 YFDASDLLMIQT
-402 MSDSVKDNILE
+402 MSDSVKDNISELSE
-413 ISAVEEEFWKTQ
+413 VEKEFWKTQ
-425 STDVDRCHYIW
+425 STDVVRCHYIW

-447 SGNNNFNINEYR
+447 SENNNFNIETFCR
-459 KYSYFFDRLFTEK
+459 YSSFFDSLFTDF
-472 SEHEIDLLRRA
+472 SGHEINSLRRA

-488 KEYTPVKVGSYYT
+488 KEYSPVKVGSYYT

-507 DWRKSITQ
+507 DWTKSITQ
-515 NSIDFKLFMD
+515 HSTDFKLFMD

-532 GEKTLNETLEEYIK
+532 DEKTLDDALEKYIK
-546 KTQESYI
+546 ETQEGYI
-553 KQGIKKDYIE
+553 KQDVKKDYIE
-563 FAGDSYLI
+563 FAKDSYLI
-571 DFTNNSNACDIY
+571 DFTNNSEACDIY
-583 YHWWTD
+583 YHWGTE
-589 DWWICTYGSRSRH
+589 DWWICTNGSRSRH
-602 TGFISRHNA
+602 TGFISRHNT
-611 YILKSFGADY
+611 YILKKFGANY
-621 NNNSLNNSKKIGI
+621 KNNSLSNSKKIGI

-645 NNNCIA
+645 NDNCIA
-651 VENYTCRI
+651 VENSTYRI

-697 NEYHLELDMQDGF
+697 NEYHLELDMQAGF
-710 NPALIKDKVLEYINR
+710 NADLIKDKVLEYINR
-725 FEYLNKNEG
+725 FEQQNKNEE

>member
-1 MDKKNIEELLGNYM
+1 MIEKKIAELLGNYM

-37 DSIKDNKDINVGF
+37 DSLKENKDINVGF

-77 YASLMQGEYDKF
+77 YASLMQEEYDKF

-100 SFTYRVRSDTE
+100 SFTYRVRSNTE
-111 EFMQNLFNSRLY
+111 EFMQCLFNSGLY

-134 HTCYDSDISIS
+134 HACYDSDISIS
-145 SMIDLL
+145 SMIALL
-151 NYLAD
+151 NYLD
-156 IKFDVKYDDILNI
+156 EIKFNVKYNDILNI
-169 EFWYY
+169 KFWYY

-205 LFEKSRKESCHKN
+205 LFEKSRKELKN
-218 WGKIWDN
+218 WGKIWDD

-235 GDDITKINVAMNN
+235 GDDIAKINVAMNN

-262 NELKPIEAINDFNL
+262 NELKPFEAIKDLNL
-276 SDIEQLFD
+276 SDIELFFE

-289 VNSEYKNKVD
+289 VNSEFKDKVD

-305 KSNENDGNF
+305 KSDESDGNF
-314 LILKSLLSV
+314 LILKSLLLI
-323 CIKHYDDE
+323 CIKYREDE

-345 YNKMY
+345 YNKIY

-358 PLLTLLKTYRESN
+358 PLLTFLKTYHERID
-371 EGNFYNMALGMCN
+371 GNFYNIALDVCSDA
-384 GVGKDD
+384 GKDD
-390 YFDTSDLLMIQI
+390 YFDASDLLMIQT
-402 MSDSVKDNILE
+402 MSDSVKDS
-413 ISAVEEEFWKTQ
+413 ISELSEVEKEFWKTQ
-425 STDVDRCHYIW
+425 STDVVRCHYIW

-447 SGNNNFNINEYR
+447 SENNNFNIETFC
-459 KYSYFFDRLFTEK
+459 KYSSFFDSLFTDF
-472 SEHEIDLLRRA
+472 SGHEINSLRRA

-488 KEYTPVKVGSYYT
+488 KEYSPVKVGSYYT

-507 DWRKSITQ
+507 DWRRSITQ
-515 NSIDFKLFMD
+515 HSTDFKLFMD

-532 GEKTLNETLEEYIK
+532 DEKTLDDALEKYINN
-546 KTQESYI
+546 SSD
-553 KQGIKKDYIE
+553 KDYIE
-563 FAGDSYLI
+563 FAKEPFLI
-571 DFTNNSNACDIY
+571 DFTNNSEACDIY
-583 YHWWTD
+583 YHWETE
-589 DWWICTYGSRSRH
+589 DWWICTNCFLNRRH

-611 YILKSFGADY
+611 YILKKFGANY
-621 NNNSLNNSKKIGI
+621 KNNSFNNSKNIGI

-645 NNNCIA
+645 NDNCIA
-651 VENYTCRI
+651 VESTKYHI
-659 VIDIKYD
+659 VIDIRYY

-680 SQQNIEDKFVE
+680 SQKNIEDKFVE

-710 NPALIKDKVLEYINR
+710 NADLIKDKVLECINR
-725 FEYLNKNEG
+725 FEQQNKNEE

>member
-100 SFTYRVRSDTE
+100 SFTYRVRSNTE
-111 EFMQNLFNSRLY
+111 EFMQCLFNSGLY

-134 HTCYDSDISIS
+134 HTCYDSDLSIS
-145 SMIDLL
+145 SMIALL

-205 LFEKSRKESCHKN
+205 LFEKSRKELKN
-218 WGKIWDN
+218 WGKIWDD

-262 NELKPIEAINDFNL
+262 NELKPFEAIKDLNL
-276 SDIEQLFD
+276 SDIALFFN

-289 VNSEYKNKVD
+289 VNSEFKNKVD

-305 KSNENDGNF
+305 KSDESDGNF
-314 LILKSLLSV
+314 LILKSLLLV
-323 CIKHYDDE
+323 CIKYGEDE

-358 PLLTLLKTYRESN
+358 PLLTLLKTYHERID
-371 EGNFYNMALGMCN
+371 GNFYNIALDACSGD
-384 GVGKDD
+384 GKDD
-390 YFDTSDLLMIQI
+390 YFDTSDLLMIQT
-402 MSDSVKDNILE
+402 MSDSVKDNLSE
-413 ISAVEEEFWKTQ
+413 LSEVEKEFWKTQ
-425 STDVDRCHYIW
+425 STDVVKCHYIW

-447 SGNNNFNINEYR
+447 SENNNFNIETFCR
-459 KYSYFFDRLFTEK
+459 YSSFFDSLFTDF
-472 SEHEIDLLRRA
+472 SGHEINSLRRA

-488 KEYTPVKVGSYYT
+488 KEYSPVKVGSYYT

-507 DWRKSITQ
+507 DWTKSITQ
-515 NSIDFKLFMD
+515 HSTDFKLFMD
-525 NLIKYKE
+525 NLIKDKE
-532 GEKTLNETLEEYIK
+532 CGKTLDKAMQEYIDN
-546 KTQESYI
+546 SSD
-553 KQGIKKDYIE
+553 KDYIE
-563 FAGDSYLI
+563 FAKDSYLI
-571 DFTNNSNACDIY
+571 DFTIESDTCDIY
-583 YHWWTD
+583 YHWGTE
-589 DWWICTYGSRSRH
+589 DWWICTDGSRKRH

-611 YILKSFGADY
+611 YILKKFGANY
-621 NNNSLNNSKKIGI
+621 KNNSLSNSKKIGI

-651 VENYTCRI
+651 VENSTYRI

-680 SQQNIEDKFVE
+680 SQQNIEDKYVE

-710 NPALIKDKVLEYINR
+710 NADLIKDKVLECINS
-725 FEYLNKNEG
+725 FEQQNKNEE

>member
-50 LYSYSNGNQE
+50 LYSYSNENQE

-100 SFTYRVRSDTE
+100 SFTYRVRSNTE
-111 EFMQNLFNSRLY
+111 EFMQCLFNSGLY
-123 KEKEIKDSKWY
+123 KEEEIKDSKWY

-145 SMIDLL
+145 SMIALL

-205 LFEKSRKESCHKN
+205 LFEKSRKELKN
-218 WGKIWDN
+218 WGKIWDD

-262 NELKPIEAINDFNL
+262 NELKPFEAIKDLNL
-276 SDIEQLFD
+276 SDIELFFN

-289 VNSEYKNKVD
+289 VNSEFKNKVD

-305 KSNENDGNF
+305 KSDESDGNF
-314 LILKSLLSV
+314 LILKSLLLV
-323 CIKHYDDE
+323 CIKYREDE

-358 PLLTLLKTYRESN
+358 PLLTLLKTYHERID
-371 EGNFYNMALGMCN
+371 GNFYNIALDVCSGA
-384 GVGKDD
+384 GKDD
-390 YFDTSDLLMIQI
+390 YFDTSDLLMIQT
-402 MSDSVKDNILE
+402 MLDYVKDNLSE
-413 ISAVEEEFWKTQ
+413 LSEVEKEFWKTQ
-425 STDVDRCHYIW
+425 STDVVKCHYIW

-447 SGNNNFNINEYR
+447 SENNNFNIETFC
-459 KYSYFFDRLFTEK
+459 KYSSFFDSLFTDF
-472 SEHEIDLLRRA
+472 SGHEINSLRRA

-488 KEYTPVKVGSYYT
+488 KEYSPVKVSSYYT

-507 DWRKSITQ
+507 DWTKSITQ
-515 NSIDFKLFMD
+515 HSTDFKLLID

-532 GEKTLNETLEEYIK
+532 GEKTLDDALEKYIN
-546 KTQESYI
+546 
-553 KQGIKKDYIE
+553 QGVKKDYIE
-563 FAGDSYLI
+563 FAEDSYLI
-571 DFTNNSNACDIY
+571 DFTNNSEACDIY
-583 YHWWTD
+583 YHWGTE
-589 DWWICTYGSRSRH
+589 DWWICTDGSRKRHSR
-602 TGFISRHNA
+602 FISRHNA
-611 YILKSFGADY
+611 YILQSFGANY
-621 NNNSLNNSKKIGI
+621 KNNSLSNSKKIGI

-651 VENYTCRI
+651 VENSSYRI

-691 GFIKKE
+691 GFIKRE

-710 NPALIKDKVLEYINR
+710 NPALIKDKVLEFINR

>member
-50 LYSYSNGNQE
+50 LYSYSNENQE

-100 SFTYRVRSDTE
+100 SFTYRVRSNTE
-111 EFMQNLFNSRLY
+111 EFMQCLFNSGLY
-123 KEKEIKDSKWY
+123 KEEEIKDSKWY

-145 SMIDLL
+145 SMIALL

-205 LFEKSRKESCHKN
+205 LFEKSRKELKN
-218 WGKIWDN
+218 WGKIWDD

-262 NELKPIEAINDFNL
+262 NELKPFEAIKDLNL
-276 SDIEQLFD
+276 SDIELFFN

-289 VNSEYKNKVD
+289 VNSEFKNKVD

-305 KSNENDGNF
+305 KSDESDGNF
-314 LILKSLLSV
+314 LILKSLLLV
-323 CIKHYDDE
+323 CIKYREDE

-358 PLLTLLKTYRESN
+358 PLLTLLKTYHERID
-371 EGNFYNMALGMCN
+371 GNFYNIALDVCSGA
-384 GVGKDD
+384 GKDD
-390 YFDTSDLLMIQI
+390 YFDTSDLLMIQT
-402 MSDSVKDNILE
+402 MLDYVKDNISELSE
-413 ISAVEEEFWKTQ
+413 VEKEFWKTQ
-425 STDVDRCHYIW
+425 STDVVKCHYIW

-447 SGNNNFNINEYR
+447 SENNNFNIETFC
-459 KYSYFFDRLFTEK
+459 KYSSFFDSLFTDF
-472 SEHEIDLLRRA
+472 SGHEINSLRRA

-488 KEYTPVKVGSYYT
+488 KEYSPVKVSSYYT

-507 DWRKSITQ
+507 DWTKSITQ
-515 NSIDFKLFMD
+515 HSTDFKLLID

-532 GEKTLNETLEEYIK
+532 GEKTLDDALGKYIN
-546 KTQESYI
+546 
-553 KQGIKKDYIE
+553 QGIKKDYIE
-563 FAGDSYLI
+563 FAEDSYLI
-571 DFTNNSNACDIY
+571 DFTNNSEACDIY
-583 YHWWTD
+583 YHWETE
-589 DWWICTYGSRSRH
+589 DWWICTDGSRKRHSR
-602 TGFISRHNA
+602 FISRHNA
-611 YILKSFGADY
+611 YILQSFGANY
-621 NNNSLNNSKKIGI
+621 KNNSLSNSKKIGI

-651 VENYTCRI
+651 VENSTYRI

-691 GFIKKE
+691 GFIKRE

-710 NPALIKDKVLEYINR
+710 NPALIKDKVLE
-725 FEYLNKNEG
+725 